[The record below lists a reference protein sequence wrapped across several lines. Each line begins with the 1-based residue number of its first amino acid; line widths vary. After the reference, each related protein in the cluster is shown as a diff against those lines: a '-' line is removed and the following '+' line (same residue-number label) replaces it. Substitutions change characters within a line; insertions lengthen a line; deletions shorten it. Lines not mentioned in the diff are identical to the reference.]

1 MPLEILNKLD
11 FEAKIK
17 KMTNRKLLEFNSWQ
31 VYDICLTVALH
42 DERIHTVEK
51 KSNRIIGTAGMIGTG
66 IGASVVAVIN
76 YFSGR

>member
-31 VYDICLTVALH
+31 IYDNNLVVSRH
-42 DERIHTVEK
+42 EKRITSVEK

>member
-31 VYDICLTVALH
+31 IYDNNLVVSRHEKRITSV
-42 DERIHTVEK
+42 ER